1 MKKITNTTNDAFI
14 KTILFLRKTNKKT
27 QTDVAN
33 YLGISQSAYQTYE
46 TGESKPML
54 DNLIKLADFYQVS
67 LDYLVG
73 REFGNGLGFLSEDQI
88 NFVKTFLCLNQ
99 TNQMK
104 TVIYT
109 ANLLAKQ

>member
-1 MKKITNTTNDAFI
+1 MNLKNLREFERLSQKEIAKRLNLPYTTYRNYEI
-14 KTILFLRKTNKKT
+14 GRNEPTI
-27 QTDVAN
+27 
-33 YLGISQSAYQTYE
+33 E
-46 TGESKPML
+46 TL
-54 DNLIKLADFYQVS
+54 CKLADYFNVS